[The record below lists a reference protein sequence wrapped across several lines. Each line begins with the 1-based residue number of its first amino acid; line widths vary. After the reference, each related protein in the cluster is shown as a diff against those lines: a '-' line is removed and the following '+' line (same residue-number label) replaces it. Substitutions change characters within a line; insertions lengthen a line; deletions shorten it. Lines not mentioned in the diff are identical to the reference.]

1 MRLCPSDFML
11 HANGQKNCRRYFKVI
26 NILFDDDILHS
37 IHLHSI
43 SKPETKRLVGGQSQ

>member
-11 HANGQKNCRRYFKVI
+11 HANGQKNCRRYFKAI
-26 NILFDDDILHS
+26 NILFDNDILHS
-37 IHLHSI
+37 IHLQSI